1 MAPVACVSG
10 IVVAT
15 SIPPNVV
22 RYENGCNVGQKYQ
35 RDCIESWLRAGFR
48 VISLNFPDEI
58 PELASRHPEIDF
70 TPIDRD
76 NSAILGRR
84 TPLLLDILTALED
97 QKEEIVGIVNADIL
111 LEAEDWTSIIT

>member
-15 SIPPNVV
+15 SIPPNVL

-84 TPLLLDILTALED
+84 TPLLLDIL
-97 QKEEIVGIVNADIL
+97 IL
-111 LEAEDWTSIIT
+111 FKTVRVVMLGEGAR